1 MATKK
6 RQEKAPSGA
15 LQAEKL
21 QGENRERESVRT
33 LLFLVIMLATYL
45 LLWQLL
51 TVFFDFPVYYYG
63 RLIEVLSLCL
73 FAALALTTTM
83 DFREMGIIVP
93 RKTLFR
99 SLALGLLLALV
110 FVSALALTS
119 VFREDAPQFSWHIR
133 GDIARA
139 TYFLVAPFQ
148 EVLAK
153 SVMLYSF
160 ERVLG
165 GRHGHA
171 ANLLCALVFGAFHV
185 VYGIKMMLMAMLLSL
200 VTGLLFQKYRCVWGC
215 AVTHFAC
222 GFFPLCFGF
231 V

>member
-1 MATKK
+1 MEHQKDTPLTDGRDTA
-6 RQEKAPSGA
+6 A
-15 LQAEKL
+15 QA
-21 QGENRERESVRT
+21 RDSVRT
-33 LLFLVIMLATYL
+33 LLFLVIMLAAYL

-51 TVFFDFPVYYYG
+51 TSFFDFPVYYYG
-63 RLIEVLSLCL
+63 RLIELLALML
-73 FAALALTTTM
+73 FAALALATSM
-83 DFREMGIIVP
+83 NFEEMGIVVP

-99 SLALGLLLALV
+99 SLALGLFLALL
-110 FVSALALTS
+110 FVAALALTQL
-119 VFREDAPQFSWHIR
+119 ATNKKLQFFWHIR

-165 GRHGHA
+165 GKHGHA
-171 ANLLCALVFGAFHV
+171 ANLLCALTFGAFHV
-185 VYGIKMMLMAMLLSL
+185 VYGFKMMLMAMALSL
-200 VTGLLFQKYRCVWGC
+200 VTGLLFRKYRCVWGC

-231 V
+231 M

>member
-1 MATKK
+1 MKHQKDTPLTDGRDTA
-6 RQEKAPSGA
+6 A
-15 LQAEKL
+15 QA
-21 QGENRERESVRT
+21 RDSVRT
-33 LLFLVIMLATYL
+33 LLFLVIMLAAYL

-51 TVFFDFPVYYYG
+51 TAFFDFPVYYYG
-63 RLIEVLSLCL
+63 RLIELLALLL
-73 FAALALTTTM
+73 FAALALATSM
-83 DFREMGIIVP
+83 NFEEMGIVVP

-99 SLALGLLLALV
+99 SLTLGLLLALL
-110 FVSALALTS
+110 FVAALALTQLAT
-119 VFREDAPQFSWHIR
+119 DKKLQFFWHVR

-165 GRHGHA
+165 EERRGA
-171 ANLLCALVFGAFHV
+171 ANLLCALAFGAFHV